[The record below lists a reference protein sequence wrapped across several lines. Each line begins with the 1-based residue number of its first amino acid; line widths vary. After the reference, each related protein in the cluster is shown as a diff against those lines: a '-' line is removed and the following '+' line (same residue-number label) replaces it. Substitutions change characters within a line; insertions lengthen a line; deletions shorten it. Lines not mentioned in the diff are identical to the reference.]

1 MTEEK
6 NTKLGRFLPKN
17 KTEAAQL
24 ILSLILSLVL
34 IATAICFIVSCV
46 SLYKNGGDTPFSRE
60 SVASHLKKVAPIS
73 FIAIGIAIIT
83 GIVSLFTKESKVKN
97 LPIRKK
103 TLLAIFKSKLSDF
116 ATTEEYLKTAQTET
130 KRRKIVISAS
140 LLLSAIFTAVALV
153 FILNPARYSVEEVNT
168 DIAYSVVIALI
179 SFSLI
184 FAVAL
189 VASKLL
195 DASYVVELE
204 ETKAEVKRLKLSGAN
219 GESELVDLSKNEGHT
234 VALVRIIIFAVAIT
248 FIILGIFNGGMAD
261 VLGKAVRI
269 CTECIGLG

>member
-1 MTEEK
+1 M
-6 NTKLGRFLPKN
+6 
-17 KTEAAQL
+17 
-24 ILSLILSLVL
+24 ILSNSR
-34 IATAICFIVSCV
+34 
-46 SLYKNGGDTPFSRE
+46 NWTPFSRE

-83 GIVSLFTKESKVKN
+83 GIISLFTKEPKTKN
-97 LPIRKK
+97 IPIRKR
-103 TLLAIFKSKLSDF
+103 TLLSIFKAKLSDF

-130 KRRKIVISAS
+130 KRRKIVILAS

-184 FAVAL
+184 FVVAL
-189 VASKLL
+189 VASKIL
-195 DASYVVELE
+195 DASYAIELE
-204 ETKAEVKRLKLSGAN
+204 ETKAEVKRLKLSAVKEN
-219 GESELVDLSKNEGHT
+219 DEELLALSKNEGHT
-234 VALVRIIIFAVAIT
+234 VILVRIIIFAVAVA
-248 FIILGIFNGGMAD
+248 FIIAGIFNGGMAD